1 MKKFVSLRSKILL
14 GFTIVFTVFSV
25 GVYYWFYRFTT
36 EKTLQRLKDDLQQM
50 AMASSRHIDVKE
62 LMELSR
68 EGKPTPDGRSND
80 PRYEHQLQWLID
92 RNQINPRIFLYTFM
106 KDFSGDEKKI
116 QYLVDVWINIDPS
129 KSAHFLE
136 SDLGTSYHLNT
147 LNKGSI
153 KFRDTYKDKWGEW
166 ITYYAPIRDESG
178 RIIAGIGA
186 DMPIDDIR
194 HLQEEIKRTFLIS
207 FSISYP
213 FLLIVIYLFSTILTQ
228 RFQAMQKYPRE
239 VGEGNY
245 HPEISLSKDLQFN
258 FFSDERI
265 ILSKALEEMT
275 EKIRH
280 REELLHGIFNQVAV
294 GIAIFSPDYQF
305 KIVNQTLCHLLGYTT
320 KELLNKDYWS
330 IIYPEDIDITRQY
343 LEEII
348 NTSAS
353 SLAPHEK
360 RYLHKNGEIKWCEVA
375 FTIVKNPQG
384 KVKEIIT
391 VFRDISRRRE
401 AENKLI
407 EAATKDFLT
416 KLPNR
421 RCVIKY
427 LEKILEKS
435 QQEIEYKFAL
445 LLIDLDDFKTINDS
459 LGHSVGD
466 QFLINISH
474 HLQQCVGK
482 NDMVARLGGDEFAI
496 VLTSV
501 NSIEEVITVA
511 KNIQTAINSPVT
523 IYHQK
528 LATQFSASIGIVMSN
543 NKDKFPSY
551 VMVSDLLRD
560 ADIAMYKAKN
570 KGKKNY
576 QIFGQEMYEDFVNRL
591 KLANELKSAIEED
604 KLTLYYQPIV
614 NLNTGKLYSLE
625 SLVRW
630 NHTELGFLSPSKF
643 LSLAEESSLI
653 IELGNWVLNT
663 ACHQLRHWQE
673 RGILDK
679 NITINVNVAGKQ
691 FETVDLLEKIF
702 YTLEK
707 TKLSPS
713 NLRIEVTETII
724 SQHPN
729 TVTKTLQKIQ
739 DLGVKIAIDDF
750 GTGYSSLARL
760 KNFPVNQ
767 IKIDKVFVQPL
778 NNHPKDVKF
787 LQGIINLC
795 HNLDLEVVCEGIETQ
810 KQKKILSKLKCDY
823 GQGYLFAK
831 PLSVEDFES
840 WILTNNHLNSSNKS

>member
-14 GFTIVFTVFSV
+14 GFTLMFTVFSV

-36 EKTLQRLKDDLQQM
+36 EKTLQRLKDDLQKM
-50 AMASSRHIDVKE
+50 AIASSQHLDEKE
-62 LMELSR
+62 LMGLSQ

-80 PRYEHQLQWLID
+80 PRYNNQLQWLID
-92 RNQINPRIFLYTFM
+92 RNEINPKIFLFTFI
-106 KDFSGDEKKI
+106 KDFSGEEKKI
-116 QYLVDVWINIDPS
+116 KYLVDVWMNIDPS
-129 KSAHFLE
+129 KSVHFLE
-136 SDLGTSYHLNT
+136 SDLGTPYHINT
-147 LNKGSI
+147 LTKGSI
-153 KFRDTYKDKWGEW
+153 EFRDAYKDKWGEW

-178 RIIAGIGA
+178 RIVAGMGA

-194 HLQEEIKRTFLIS
+194 RLQEEIRRKFLIS
-207 FSISYP
+207 FGISYP
-213 FLLIVIYLFSTILTQ
+213 LLLVLIYIFSTILTQ
-228 RFQAMQKYPRE
+228 RFQAMQKYAQE

-245 HPEISLSKDLQFN
+245 QPDVSLTQDLQFN

-275 EKIRH
+275 GKIRH

-294 GIAIFSPDYQF
+294 GIGIFSPDYQF
-305 KIVNQTLCHLLGYTT
+305 KIVNQTLCHLLGYTK
-320 KELLNKDYWS
+320 KELLDKDCWS
-330 IIYPEDIDITRQY
+330 ITFTEDIDITRQY
-343 LEEII
+343 IEEII
-348 NTSAS
+348 NS
-353 SLAPHEK
+353 SLSSPPPHEK
-360 RYLHKNGEIKWCEVA
+360 RCLHKNGEVKWCEVA
-375 FTIVKNPQG
+375 FTIIKNSQG
-384 KVKEIIT
+384 DIKQIIA

-401 AENKLI
+401 AESKLI
-407 EAATKDFLT
+407 EAATQDFLT

-421 RCVIKY
+421 RCFIEY

-466 QFLINISH
+466 QFLINISN
-474 HLQQCVGK
+474 HLQQCVGEK
-482 NDMVARLGGDEFAI
+482 DMVARLGGDEFAI

-501 NSIEEVITVA
+501 NNIEEVTTVA
-511 KNIQTAINSPVT
+511 KNIQTAINFPVS
-523 IYHQK
+523 IYNQE
-528 LATQFSASIGIVMSN
+528 LVTQFSASIGIVMSSN
-543 NKDKFPSY
+543 EEKFPPY
-551 VMVSDLLRD
+551 IMVSDLLRD

-570 KGKKNY
+570 KGKKSY

-591 KLANELKSAIEED
+591 KLENELKSAIEED

-614 NLNTGKLYSLE
+614 DLNTGKLYSLE

-630 NHTELGFLSPSKF
+630 NHTELGFLPPDKF
-643 LSLAEESSLI
+643 LSLAEESTLI
-653 IELGNWVLNT
+653 VELGNWVLNT
-663 ACHQLRHWQE
+663 ACSQLRQWQE
-673 RGILDK
+673 KGILD
-679 NITINVNVAGKQ
+679 NNVTVNVNVAGKQ
-691 FETVDLLEKIF
+691 FETFDLLEKVF

-707 TKLSPS
+707 TKLSPT

-724 SQHPN
+724 SAHP
-729 TVTKTLQKIQ
+729 TSVTKTLKKIQ

-767 IKIDKVFVQPL
+767 IKIDKAFVKPL

-795 HNLDLEVVCEGIETQ
+795 HNLDLEVVCEGIETE
-810 KQKKILSKLKCDY
+810 KQKKILSKLKCNY

-831 PLSVEDFES
+831 PLSVSDFES
-840 WILTNNHLNSSNKS
+840 WITINN